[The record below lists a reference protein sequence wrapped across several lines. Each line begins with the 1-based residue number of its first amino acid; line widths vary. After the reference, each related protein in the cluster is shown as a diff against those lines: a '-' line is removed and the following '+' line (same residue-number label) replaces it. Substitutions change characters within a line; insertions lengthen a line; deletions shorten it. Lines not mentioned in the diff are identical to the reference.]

1 MDFPTQLFIDGA
13 WTDASDG
20 ATFDVIDPSTGE
32 LIAKVADATEDDVRA
47 MIDGAAFAQDP
58 WAAMPAVERAAI
70 LRRAARI
77 FEERIDEL
85 AQLLSREQGKPVAQA
100 IGEWQYGIG
109 FLDWFAEEARRVH
122 GTTIPA
128 TTSAKRIITLKQP
141 LGVTACITPWNFPSL
156 QILRKLGACLAAGCT
171 MVHKPAELTPLSALE
186 IARVFADAG
195 LPPGVLQ
202 VATSDDAPKVSGVF
216 MADAR
221 VRAISFTGST
231 EVGKIL
237 MRGAADTMKRV
248 SLELGGHAPFI
259 VFEDADMDLVHR
271 EAMAVKLR
279 NMGQTC
285 VSANRFFVHESVA
298 DVFSK
303 RLAEAFAELTV
314 GNALEG
320 GTDVGPLVEEAALV
334 KVEAHVAD
342 AVAKGAQVLLG
353 GKRAETD
360 TESRLYFEPT
370 VIRGADETML
380 LAQEETFGPVAPIFT
395 FTDEDDVVRRA
406 NDSDYGLAGYFFTRD
421 LNRAIRVAERLDY
434 GTVGVNDAQI
444 SAVQAPFG
452 GVKQSG
458 IGREGGALGI
468 EEYLD
473 TKYLSLG
480 GL

>member
-1 MDFPTQLFIDGA
+1 VDFPTQLFVDGE
-13 WTDASDG
+13 WRDASDG
-20 ATFDVIDPSTGE
+20 ATFEVIDPSTGE
-32 LIAKVADATEDDVRA
+32 LVAHVADATAEDVRA
-47 MIDGAAFAQDP
+47 MIDGAVAAQEP
-58 WAAMPAVERAAI
+58 WAATPAVERAAI
-70 LRRAARI
+70 MRRAARI
-77 FEERIDEL
+77 FEDRIDEL
-85 AQLLSREQGKPVAQA
+85 ARLLSREQGKPVAQA
-100 IGEWQYGIG
+100 IGELQYGIG
-109 FLDWFAEEARRVH
+109 FIDWFAEEARRVH
-122 GTTIPA
+122 GMTIPA
-128 TTSAKRIITLKQP
+128 TTGAKRIITLKQP
-141 LGVTACITPWNFPSL
+141 IGVTACITPWNFPAL
-156 QILRKLGACLAAGCT
+156 QILRKLGAALAAGCT
-171 MVHKPAELTPLSALE
+171 MIVKPAELTPLSALE
-186 IARVFADAG
+186 IARVFHDAG

-202 VATSDDAPKVSGVF
+202 LAPSNDAPRVSAVF
-216 MADAR
+216 MEDPR

-298 DVFSK
+298 EEFSK

-314 GNALEG
+314 GNALDD
-320 GTDVGPLVEEAALV
+320 GTDVGPLVEVAALDM
-334 KVEAHVAD
+334 VEAPVAD
-342 AVAKGAQVLLG
+342 AIDTGAVVVLG

-360 TESRLYFEPT
+360 HDSRLYFEPT
-370 VIRGADETML
+370 VITGADESML

-421 LNRAIRVAERLDY
+421 LNRAIRVAERLEY

-458 IGREGGALGI
+458 IGREGGPLGV

>member
-1 MDFPTQLFIDGA
+1 MDFPTQLFVDGA
-13 WTDASDG
+13 WRDASDG
-20 ATFDVIDPSTGE
+20 ATFDVVDPSTGE
-32 LIAKVADATEDDVRA
+32 VVAKVADATEDDVRA
-47 MIDGAAFAQDP
+47 AIDGAAAVQAQ
-58 WAAMPAVERAAI
+58 WAATPAIERAAI
-70 LRRAARI
+70 MRRAARL
-77 FEERIDEL
+77 FEERLDDL
-85 AQLLSREQGKPVAQA
+85 ARLLAREQGKPVPQA
-100 IGEWQYGIG
+100 VGEIQYGVG
-109 FLDWFAEEARRVH
+109 FIDWFAEEARRVH
-122 GTTIPA
+122 GMTIPA
-128 TTSAKRIITLKQP
+128 ATTAKRIITLKQP
-141 LGVTACITPWNFPSL
+141 IGVTACITPWNFPQL

-171 MVHKPAELTPLSALE
+171 MVLKPAELTPLSALE
-186 IARVFADAG
+186 IARVFDDAG
-195 LPPGVLQ
+195 LPAGVLQ
-202 VATSDDAPKVSGVF
+202 VLTSNDAPRVSGVF

-221 VRAISFTGST
+221 VRLISFTGST

-237 MRGAADTMKRV
+237 MRGAADTVKRV

-259 VFEDADMDLVHR
+259 VFDDADLDLALR

-285 VSANRFFVHESVA
+285 VSANRLFVHEAVA
-298 DVFSK
+298 EEFSR
-303 RLAEAFAELTV
+303 RLAEEFTGLRV
-314 GNALEG
+314 GNALDD
-320 GTDVGPLVEEAALV
+320 GTDVGPLVEEAAVV

-342 AVAKGAQVLLG
+342 ALEKGAEVVVG
-353 GKRAETD
+353 GSRAETG
-360 TESRLYFEPT
+360 TGSRLFFEPT
-370 VIRGADETML
+370 VIRGADESML

-421 LNRAIRVAERLDY
+421 LNRAIRVAERLEY

-458 IGREGGALGI
+458 IGREGGPLGI

-473 TKYLSLG
+473 TKYVSLG

>member
-1 MDFPTQLFIDGA
+1 MDFPTQLFIDGD
-13 WTDASDG
+13 WRDASDG
-20 ATFDVIDPSTGE
+20 ATFDVLDPSTGE
-32 LIAKVADATEDDVRA
+32 LVAKVADATEDDVRA
-47 MIDGAAFAQDP
+47 MIDGAAAAQDS

-70 LRRAARI
+70 MRRAGRI
-77 FEERIDEL
+77 FEERLDEL
-85 AQLLSREQGKPVAQA
+85 ARLMSREQGKPVAQA
-100 IGEWQYGIG
+100 IGELQYGIG
-109 FLDWFAEEARRVH
+109 FIDWFAEEARRVH
-122 GTTIPA
+122 GMTIPA
-128 TTSAKRIITLKQP
+128 TTSAKRIITIKQP
-141 LGVTACITPWNFPSL
+141 IGVTACITPWNFPSL
-156 QILRKLGACLAAGCT
+156 QILRKLGACLAAGST
-171 MVHKPAELTPLSALE
+171 MVLKPAELTPLSALE
-186 IARVFADAG
+186 IARVFHDAG

-202 VATSDDAPKVSGVF
+202 IAPSNDAPRVSGVF
-216 MADAR
+216 MADKR
-221 VRAISFTGST
+221 VRMISFTGST

-259 VFEDADMDLVHR
+259 VFEDADLELAHR

-285 VSANRFFVHESVA
+285 VSANRFFVHETVA
-298 DVFSK
+298 EEFGR
-303 RLAEAFAELTV
+303 RLAESFAELTV
-314 GNALEG
+314 GNALDDR
-320 GTDVGPLVEEAALV
+320 TDVGPLVEEAALV

-342 AVAKGAQVLLG
+342 AVAKGAEVLLG
-353 GKRAETD
+353 GRRAQTGHD
-360 TESRLYFEPT
+360 SALYFEPT
-370 VIRGADETML
+370 VITGADESML

-421 LNRAIRVAERLDY
+421 LNRAVRVAERLEY

-458 IGREGGALGI
+458 IGREGGPMGI

>member
-1 MDFPTQLFIDGA
+1 VDFPTQLFIDGE
-13 WTDASDG
+13 WRDASDG
-20 ATFDVIDPSTGE
+20 ATFDVTDPSTGE
-32 LIAKVADATEDDVRA
+32 LVAQVADATEDDVRA
-47 MIDGAAFAQDP
+47 MIDGAAVAQQT
-58 WAAMPAVERAAI
+58 WGATAALERATI

-77 FEERIDEL
+77 FDERIDEL
-85 AQLLSREQGKPVAQA
+85 ARLLAREQGKPVAQA
-100 IGEWQYGIG
+100 IGELQYGIG
-109 FLDWFAEEARRVH
+109 FIDWFAEEARRIH
-122 GTTIPA
+122 GATIPA
-128 TTSAKRIITLKQP
+128 STSAKRIITIKQP
-141 LGVTACITPWNFPSL
+141 IGVTACITPWNFPSL
-156 QILRKLGACLAAGCT
+156 QILRKLGACLAAGST
-171 MVHKPAELTPLSALE
+171 MVLKPAELTPLSALE
-186 IARVFADAG
+186 IGRVFHDAG

-202 VATSDDAPKVSGVF
+202 IAPSNHAPRVSGVF
-216 MADAR
+216 MADSR
-221 VRAISFTGST
+221 VRMISFTGST

-298 DVFSK
+298 EEFGR
-303 RLAEAFAELTV
+303 RLAEAFAGLTV
-314 GNALEG
+314 GNALDDG
-320 GTDVGPLVEEAALV
+320 VDVGPLVEEAALV

-342 AVAKGAQVLLG
+342 AIDKGAEVVLG
-353 GKRAETD
+353 GKRAD
-360 TESRLYFEPT
+360 TGLDSRLYFEPT
-370 VIRGADETML
+370 VITGADETML

-421 LNRAIRVAERLDY
+421 LNRAIRVAERMEY
-434 GTVGVNDAQI
+434 GTVGINDAQI

-458 IGREGGALGI
+458 IGREGGPMGM

-473 TKYLSLG
+473 VKYLSLG

>member
-1 MDFPTQLFIDGA
+1 MDFPTQLFVDGE
-13 WTDASDG
+13 WRDASDG
-20 ATFDVIDPSTGE
+20 ATFDVTDPSTGE
-32 LIAKVADATEDDVRA
+32 LVAEVADATADDVRA
-47 MIDGAAFAQDP
+47 MIDGSVAVQES
-58 WAAMPAVERAAI
+58 WAATPAVERAAI
-70 LRRAARI
+70 MRRAARI
-77 FEERIDEL
+77 FEDRIEEL
-85 AQLLSREQGKPVAQA
+85 ARLLSREQGKPVVQA
-100 IGEWQYGIG
+100 IGELQYGIG
-109 FLDWFAEEARRVH
+109 FIDWFAEEARRVH
-122 GTTIPA
+122 GMTIPA

-141 LGVTACITPWNFPSL
+141 IGVTACITPWNFPSL
-156 QILRKLGACLAAGCT
+156 QILRKLGAALAAGCT
-171 MVHKPAELTPLSALE
+171 MIVKPAELTPLSALE
-186 IARVFADAG
+186 IARVFHDAG

-202 VATSDDAPKVSGVF
+202 LAPSNDAPRVSAVF
-216 MADAR
+216 MEDSR

-259 VFEDADMDLVHR
+259 VFEDADLELAHR

-285 VSANRFFVHESVA
+285 VSANRFFVHEAVA
-298 DVFSK
+298 DEFSA
-303 RLAEAFAELTV
+303 RLAAAFAELTV
-314 GNALEG
+314 GNALDA

-342 AVAKGAQVLLG
+342 AVDKGAEVVLG
-353 GKRAETD
+353 GRRAETGHD
-360 TESRLYFEPT
+360 SRLYFEPT
-370 VIRGADETML
+370 VIKGADESML

-421 LNRAIRVAERLDY
+421 LNRAIRVAERLEY

-458 IGREGGALGI
+458 IGREGGPLGV

-473 TKYLSLG
+473 TKYVSLG